1 MARPTLLMLDEPSL
15 GLAPR
20 LVAEVMAALAQLHR
34 EGLTI
39 LLVEQNAQAALTIA
53 DRGLVLEA
61 GSISAGGSAEQLLA
75 DDSLQSSYLG
85 AN

>member
-1 MARPTLLMLDEPSL
+1 MARPSLLMLDEPSL

-34 EGLTI
+34 DGLTI